1 MRCLFVRSS
10 EHLSL
15 IFTKFN
21 ILLESH
27 VANYEDF
34 SILLNEGVYF
44 ASQLLL
50 VTSHYLLVTSH

>member
-15 IFTKFN
+15 TFTKFN
-21 ILLESH
+21 ILLESR

>member
-1 MRCLFVRSS
+1 MSCLFVRSS
-10 EHLSL
+10 EHLRL
-15 IFTKFN
+15 IFTKFH

-34 SILLNEGVYF
+34 SIPLNEGVYF